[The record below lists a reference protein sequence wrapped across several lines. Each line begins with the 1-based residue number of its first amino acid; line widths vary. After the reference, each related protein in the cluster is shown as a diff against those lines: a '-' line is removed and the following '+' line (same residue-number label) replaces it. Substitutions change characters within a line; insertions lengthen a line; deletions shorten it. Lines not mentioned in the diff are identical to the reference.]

1 MDLTEHER
9 LIQELRRREAYLAEA
24 QRLSHTGSFGWKIS
38 TNEIFWSEETFHI
51 FQYDGTIQP
60 TPELIRRRI
69 HPEDERLVEQTFAAA
84 SAKGIDVDFEHR
96 LLMPDGSVKHVHVLA
111 HAMQDHSGD
120 TEYVGAIMDI
130 SAWRQAEDELRKSE
144 EKYRDLVD
152 LSPDAIYVR
161 DTNGRLIS
169 ANPAGLEL
177 LGCTAEEA
185 AGMSTAESYLP
196 EELALY
202 QERLQN
208 INEGARLRFER
219 TFVRKDGTQVPV
231 EVSSSS
237 MRDGYSQVVMRDI
250 SERKRN
256 ETVLRRSEAYLA
268 EAQRLSRT
276 GSWAGSAD
284 LTASTYWSAEMFR
297 LLGFPVADNPPPNE
311 EAQNR
316 FTPET
321 LARMAEL
328 WVNIRQT
335 KTVCDGEF
343 PMRLPDGSDRILRI
357 VAHPVFDEAGDIDE
371 FFGTTIDITEQRQAQ
386 AELEKALSEIRKSE
400 DRLRTIID
408 TIPTMAWS
416 TQPDGAAEFLNRG
429 WLEYTGRSGSEAR
442 GWGWKHVVHPEDSE
456 ALMDKWLTSI
466 ATGNPFEAE
475 ARFRRADGQY
485 RWCLCRAV
493 PLRDELGN
501 IVQWYGTST
510 DIEDR
515 KQAEEIRTA
524 QIHQASTRAEVS
536 AALSRPGPL
545 REILHGCAEALVRHL
560 DAAFARIWT
569 LNKEKNMLELQASA
583 GMYTHLDGPHGRV
596 PVGKLKIGLIAQE
609 KKPYLTNDVLN
620 DLRLG
625 DKDWAQTERMISF
638 AGHPLIV
645 EDRVV
650 GVIAMF
656 ARKRLST
663 LTLETLASVAD
674 SIAQGIERKQAEEA
688 LRKAQTE
695 LAHVTRVMTIGEL
708 VASIAH
714 EVNQPLGAIVT
725 NGQACVHLL
734 SRDVPD
740 LERSREVIGRMIKDA
755 MRASE
760 VIKRIRDLMHKTPAE
775 KTTVQI
781 NETIEEVVALVSS
794 EVQRSGIELQTEL
807 AVELPPVL
815 GDRIQLQQVIL
826 NLILNGKDAMS
837 DEQTNPRE
845 LKIRTRRS
853 DSGAIVVAVRDTGRG
868 LDAKAVERIFDPFF
882 TTKPEGMG
890 LGLSISR
897 TIIEAHGGTL
907 WATPNDR
914 EGATIQFALPPEAAR
929 VSREKSRA
937 SSTGD
942 R

>member
-297 LLGFPVADNPPPNE
+297 LLGVS
-311 EAQNR
+311 R
-316 FTPET
+316 S
-321 LARMAEL
+321 
-328 WVNIRQT
+328 RQ
-335 KTVCDGEF
+335 
-343 PMRLPDGSDRILRI
+343 
-357 VAHPVFDEAGDIDE
+357 
-371 FFGTTIDITEQRQAQ
+371 
-386 AELEKALSEIRKSE
+386 
-400 DRLRTIID
+400 
-408 TIPTMAWS
+408 
-416 TQPDGAAEFLNRG
+416 
-429 WLEYTGRSGSEAR
+429 
-442 GWGWKHVVHPEDSE
+442 
-456 ALMDKWLTSI
+456 
-466 ATGNPFEAE
+466 
-475 ARFRRADGQY
+475 
-485 RWCLCRAV
+485 
-493 PLRDELGN
+493 
-501 IVQWYGTST
+501 
-510 DIEDR
+510 
-515 KQAEEIRTA
+515 
-524 QIHQASTRAEVS
+524 S
-536 AALSRPGPL
+536 AA
-545 REILHGCAEALVRHL
+545 
-560 DAAFARIWT
+560 
-569 LNKEKNMLELQASA
+569 K
-583 GMYTHLDGPHGRV
+583 
-596 PVGKLKIGLIAQE
+596 
-609 KKPYLTNDVLN
+609 
-620 DLRLG
+620 
-625 DKDWAQTERMISF
+625 
-638 AGHPLIV
+638 
-645 EDRVV
+645 
-650 GVIAMF
+650 
-656 ARKRLST
+656 
-663 LTLETLASVAD
+663 
-674 SIAQGIERKQAEEA
+674 
-688 LRKAQTE
+688 
-695 LAHVTRVMTIGEL
+695 
-708 VASIAH
+708 
-714 EVNQPLGAIVT
+714 
-725 NGQACVHLL
+725 
-734 SRDVPD
+734 
-740 LERSREVIGRMIKDA
+740 
-755 MRASE
+755 
-760 VIKRIRDLMHKTPAE
+760 
-775 KTTVQI
+775 
-781 NETIEEVVALVSS
+781 
-794 EVQRSGIELQTEL
+794 
-807 AVELPPVL
+807 
-815 GDRIQLQQVIL
+815 
-826 NLILNGKDAMS
+826 
-837 DEQTNPRE
+837 
-845 LKIRTRRS
+845 
-853 DSGAIVVAVRDTGRG
+853 
-868 LDAKAVERIFDPFF
+868 
-882 TTKPEGMG
+882 
-890 LGLSISR
+890 
-897 TIIEAHGGTL
+897 
-907 WATPNDR
+907 
-914 EGATIQFALPPEAAR
+914 
-929 VSREKSRA
+929 
-937 SSTGD
+937 
-942 R
+942 